1 MTALVTGS
9 KPFDA
14 PCRRPGP
21 GASHPIAVGT
31 GPAVGQYSFI
41 VYIPPIL
48 LASILFDR
56 GSGFF
61 ATALSALLVAL
72 MVDWQADPVR
82 HAAPLTLFV
91 VVSLFVARLLVQQLG
106 GTMTR
111 ESATPG
117 CRITITI
124 PSAVA

>member
-21 GASHPIAVGT
+21 GASHPITVGT

-82 HAAPLTLFV
+82 HAAPPHPVCRRF
-91 VVSLFVARLLVQQLG
+91 SLRRAAAR
-106 GTMTR
+106 
-111 ESATPG
+111 A
-117 CRITITI
+117 
-124 PSAVA
+124 AVGRNNDA